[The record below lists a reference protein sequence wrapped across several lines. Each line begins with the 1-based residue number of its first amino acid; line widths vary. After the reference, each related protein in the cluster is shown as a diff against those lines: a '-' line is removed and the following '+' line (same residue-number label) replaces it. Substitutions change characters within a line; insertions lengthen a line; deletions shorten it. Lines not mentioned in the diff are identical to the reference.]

1 MQNERA
7 RIEAEEEEA
16 KLVQLKQQTKKMKE
30 LQAQEE
36 MDAENLRLA

>member
-7 RIEAEEEEA
+7 RIEVEEEEA